1 MQEPFP
7 DELEPAFGLVTL
19 RTIKGLP
26 VWIVFLLGGGAV
38 GPILVLGPKSW
49 LAWVMGAVCLTGAG
63 VVASWAKDDPQFLTA
78 WWGELMLKRYYH

>member
-1 MQEPFP
+1 MQGPFP

-38 GPILVLGPKSW
+38 GPFAVLGLKSW
-49 LAWVMGAVCLTGAG
+49 MAWGAAVVCLAG
-63 VVASWAKDDPQFLTA
+63 ISVVAGWAKDDPQFLTA
-78 WWGELMLKRYYH
+78 WWGELRLKRYYH